1 MSLREKLS
9 KKQCLPYVGRQLG
22 VLMFKLEVCCFS
34 VGCALTAEQAGADRI
49 ELCASQCEGGLTP
62 SYGTLSLVRDRVM
75 IPVHPI
81 VRPRSGDFCYSAIDF
96 MVIKRDI
103 AQIRDMGFPGVVVGM
118 LDEEGH
124 IDLPRMR
131 ELMQLAGDM
140 AITFH
145 RAFDMCQNP
154 MVALEQ
160 LTQLGVARILTSGQ
174 QQNAELGLSLLR
186 DLLHASQGP
195 VIMAGAGVRMS
206 NLHKFVDIGI
216 QELHSSAGYAV
227 PSTLRYR
234 KAGVTL
240 CSDNAFDEFSH
251 YCVDADMV
259 EAMKSALALRSP
271 GAKRVNMSLT
281 AFNSRLPGQKT
292 P

>member
-1 MSLREKLS
+1 M
-9 KKQCLPYVGRQLG
+9 LPHVGCHLG
-22 VLMFKLEVCCFS
+22 VKMFKLEVCCFS
-34 VGCALTAEQAGADRI
+34 VDCALTAERAGADRI
-49 ELCASQCEGGLTP
+49 ELCASQSEDGLTP
-62 SYGTLSLVRDRVM
+62 SLGTLSWVRDRVT

-81 VRPRSGDFCYSAIDF
+81 VRPRGGDFCYSAVDF
-96 MVIKRDI
+96 EVIKRDI
-103 AQIRDMGFPGVVVGM
+103 ARVRDMGFPGVVVGM
-118 LDEEGH
+118 LDDAGH

-131 ELMQLAGDM
+131 EVMLLGGDM

-145 RAFDMCQNP
+145 RAFDLCQNP
-154 MVALEQ
+154 LVALEQ

-174 QQNAELGLSLLR
+174 QQSAELGLPLLR
-186 DLLHASQGP
+186 DLLDASQGP

-216 QELHSSAGYAV
+216 QELHSSAGHWV

-259 EAMKSALALRSP
+259 EAMKSALVLRSL
-271 GAKRVNMSLT
+271 G
-281 AFNSRLPGQKT
+281 
-292 P
+292 